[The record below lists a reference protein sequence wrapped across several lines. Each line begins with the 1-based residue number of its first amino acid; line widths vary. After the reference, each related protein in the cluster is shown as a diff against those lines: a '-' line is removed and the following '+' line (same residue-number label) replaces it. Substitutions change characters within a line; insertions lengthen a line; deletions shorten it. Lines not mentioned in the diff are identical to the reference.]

1 MRIITINKH
10 RTFTVPPVMKAVFSN
25 RFTLVLIT
33 LLSVLLIQS
42 CSSKQT
48 SEPQKTNALSESE
61 KLGKKI
67 FFDASLSSPAGQSCA
82 SCHSPQHG
90 FSHPDNKLAT
100 AEGALK
106 GLFGNRNVPSIAYI
120 GFTPKFHKTIV
131 EGDAL
136 YIGGFFLDGR
146 ETTLEDQAIKPMLNP
161 VEMGIKDET
170 TLVAKIKARY
180 ETEFNNIYGNDAL
193 TNTEAAVY
201 NISKAIAAYERS
213 KELSPFDSKYD
224 AYLAGKA
231 QLTEKELKGL
241 KLFEAENKGNCA
253 ACHPNTADKETGFP
267 PLFTDYTYDN
277 LGVASND
284 SNPFLKNPVIYNPHG
299 KNYIDNGL
307 GEFIKDTNQNGKF
320 KVPTLRNIALTAPYM
335 HNGILENLTE
345 VVKFYNTRDTNSN
358 WGVAEVTANVNKDE
372 LGDLRLTDD
381 EVEAIVAFLNTLTD
395 GYNIN

>member
-1 MRIITINKH
+1 
-10 RTFTVPPVMKAVFSN
+10 MKSVFSN
-25 RFTLVLIT
+25 RFTLILIT
-33 LLSVLLIQS
+33 ILSVLLIQS
-42 CSSKQT
+42 WSSKQT
-48 SEPQKTNALSESE
+48 SEPQKSNALSESE

-106 GLFGNRNVPSIAYI
+106 GLFGNRNTPSIAYI
-120 GFTPKFHKTIV
+120 GFTPKFHKTIE
-131 EGDAL
+131 EGDLL

-146 ETTLEDQAIKPMLNP
+146 ETTLEDQATKPMLNQ
-161 VEMGIKDET
+161 VEMGIKDEA
-170 TLVAKIKARY
+170 TLVAIIKTRY
-180 ETEFNNIYGNDAL
+180 EAEFNKVYGDGAL
-193 TNTEAAVY
+193 SNTAKAVN
-201 NISKAIAAYERS
+201 NISKAIADYERS
-213 KELSPFDSKYD
+213 KEFSPFDSKYD
-224 AYLAGKA
+224 AYLAGKT

-241 KLFEAENKGNCA
+241 KLFEAEDKGNCA
-253 ACHPNTADKETGFP
+253 ACHPSTTDKETGFP

-277 LGVASND
+277 LGVAVNE

-299 KNYIDNGL
+299 KNYSDNGL
-307 GEFIKDTNQNGKF
+307 GEIIKDKNQDGKF

-335 HNGILENLTE
+335 HNGVLENLTE

-358 WGVAEVTANVNKDE
+358 WGPAEIPTNVNKDE
-372 LGDLRLTDD
+372 LGDLKLTDD